1 MRFSNDR
8 ATTVPSA
15 CVADDRA
22 IAARCGD
29 RGILETR
36 LRKILAYFRRSL
48 RIFPH
53 QIHPP
58 RAHGGKNVVETMFFA
73 ASDEESLSLPTG
85 QSVNGLDSGHSLNRQ
100 VGISRRSAWLSGQ
113 FIGRPIGGRFGTDP
127 DGASS
132 TFFERGVILAPFADE
147 VS

>member
-1 MRFSNDR
+1 
-8 ATTVPSA
+8 
-15 CVADDRA
+15 
-22 IAARCGD
+22 
-29 RGILETR
+29 
-36 LRKILAYFRRSL
+36 
-48 RIFPH
+48 
-53 QIHPP
+53 
-58 RAHGGKNVVETMFFA
+58 MFFA

-85 QSVNGLDSGHSLNRQ
+85 QSVKGLDSVHSLNRQ

-127 DGASS
+127 DGATS